1 MSFRNQEGIMELADA
16 LVINKAD
23 GNNKI
28 FAQTARN
35 EYERALHYLQP
46 ATEGWVSHAYT
57 CSAAKKQGIDNIWN
71 VIEKFRAITTKSG
84 VFEKNRRNQNVK
96 WVHEMIGEHL
106 RSLFAKHP
114 EVIKILSDIEEAV
127 ADGTMPA
134 VAAVQQLI
142 DVFEGKRYMDGK
154 QTRV

>member
-1 MSFRNQEGIMELADA
+1 MLAGAGDELQGIKKGIMELADA

-84 VFEKNRRNQNVK
+84 VFEKIA
-96 WVHEMIGEHL
+96 E
-106 RSLFAKHP
+106 
-114 EVIKILSDIEEAV
+114 IK
-127 ADGTMPA
+127 T
-134 VAAVQQLI
+134 
-142 DVFEGKRYMDGK
+142 
-154 QTRV
+154 